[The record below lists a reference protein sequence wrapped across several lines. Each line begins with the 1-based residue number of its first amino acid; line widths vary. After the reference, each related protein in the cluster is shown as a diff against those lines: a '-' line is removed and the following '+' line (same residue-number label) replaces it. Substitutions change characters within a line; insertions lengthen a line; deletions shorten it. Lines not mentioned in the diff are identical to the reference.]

1 MYTDHRTFNE
11 RHSALAMRASIL
23 DHLKMMPA
31 VAFILMGLV
40 SAFGGWSV
48 VDGAPDNDPK
58 TTVMSTVTQATG
70 ILQDRRT
77 PQAVRRRQ
85 LIQVVAGHFSFSDM
99 ARSSLGYHWRQLTSD
114 QQQRFVQLFTAFLEN
129 AYLNKL
135 EDYSGQ
141 KIAFVGETSTSPG
154 DSEVNTAVIQSND
167 DQRIRIDYLLKQD
180 GGDWKV
186 YDVTVD
192 NISIMA
198 NYRNQFNRIINEQGF
213 DALLKEMQSKQQEL
227 VASLGK

>member
-1 MYTDHRTFNE
+1 MPRN
-11 RHSALAMRASIL
+11 HSKSSEQHSVLSMLSSTL
-23 DHLKMMPA
+23 DLKMMP
-31 VAFILMGLV
+31 VFAFVLVGLV
-40 SAFGGWSV
+40 STFAGWSV
-48 VDGAPDNDPK
+48 ADGAPDNDPK
-58 TTVMSTVTQATG
+58 ATVMSTVTQATE
-70 ILQDRRT
+70 ILQNRRT
-77 PQAVRRRQ
+77 SQAVRRQQ
-85 LIQVVAGHFSFSDM
+85 LIHVVAGHFSFSDM

-135 EDYSGQ
+135 ENYSGQ
-141 KIAFVGETSTSPG
+141 KIAFLGETSTGPG
-154 DSEVNTAVIQSND
+154 DSEVNTAVIQPNN

-198 NYRNQFNRIINEQGF
+198 NYRNQFNRVINEQGF